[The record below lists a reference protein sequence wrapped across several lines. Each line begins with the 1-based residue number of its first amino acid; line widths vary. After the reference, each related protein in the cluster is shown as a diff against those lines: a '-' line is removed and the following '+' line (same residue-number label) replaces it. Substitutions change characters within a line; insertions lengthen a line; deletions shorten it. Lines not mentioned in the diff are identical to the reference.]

1 MRVSGWWAGLAVLVV
16 SACGGGDA
24 PSVDPGAAPD
34 SGAVVVDNPVSDSA
48 ATPTVPALPTAAAPI
63 TGIIHTVNMVGDND
77 GYRYEP
83 AELTIKAG
91 DGIRFVMVS
100 NGPHNVAFDASLL
113 PEGVRQQLSANMP
126 EQPSEL
132 MGKMLLEAGEEYTM
146 SFGGVAPGT
155 YEFYCTPHLAMG
167 MTGKVTV
174 VP

>member
-1 MRVSGWWAGLAVLVV
+1 MRVSGWWAGFAVVV
-16 SACGGGDA
+16 LGACGGGDT
-24 PSVDPGAAPD
+24 PSADPAAAPD
-34 SGAVVVDNPVSDSA
+34 SGAVVVENPVGDSA
-48 ATPTVPALPTAAAPI
+48 VVPALPTAAAPI
-63 TGIIHTVNMVGDND
+63 TGTIHTVSMVGDND
-77 GYRYEP
+77 GYRFEP
-83 AELTIKAG
+83 SELTIKAG

-100 NGPHNVAFDASLL
+100 SGPHNVAFDASLL
-113 PEGVRQQLSANMP
+113 PDGVRQQLGANMP